1 MFWSPINMITYFFRR
16 DHYATKQYGKV
27 WFLLPL
33 ILGVL
38 GGFMAF
44 LILKRHNLDMAKD
57 CVLIG
62 FGSLILQI
70 VIIIT
75 LQL

>member
-1 MFWSPINMITYFFRR
+1 
-16 DHYATKQYGKV
+16 
-27 WFLLPL
+27 
-33 ILGVL
+33 
-38 GGFMAF
+38 MAF

-70 VIIIT
+70 IIIFT